1 MLPEEIKKFIE
12 EFEKLPSIGPRQAT
26 RLAFRLI
33 GGGQA
38 KLTELAGAVAG
49 LKKVKICP
57 RCFFVHSQKTEI
69 CSICS
74 DSTRANDV
82 FMIVE
87 KETDLMSIERTRKY
101 RGKYLVLGE
110 LTKSGVL
117 EPWQKLRLNVL
128 KKIITDEI
136 SDKTAKE
143 IIVALNP
150 TTYGDLN
157 SSLLEKELKNYTRT
171 ISRLG
176 RGIPTGGEIEFADEE
191 TLSHSL
197 TRRE

>member
-1 MLPEEIKKFIE
+1 VLPEEIKKFIE

-38 KLTELAGAVAG
+38 KLTELANAVAG

-57 RCFFVHSQKTEI
+57 RCFFVHSQKTEV
-69 CSICS
+69 CSICA
-74 DSTRANDV
+74 DTTRANDV

-87 KETDLMSIERTRKY
+87 KETDLMSIERTKKY
-101 RGKYLVLGE
+101 RGKYLILGE
-110 LTKSGVL
+110 LTKSGAL
-117 EPWQKLRLNVL
+117 EPWQKLRLNSL
-128 KKIITDEI
+128 KKIITDEM
-136 SDKTAKE
+136 SDKMAKE

-157 SSLLEKELKNYTRT
+157 ASLIEKELNNYSHK

>member
-26 RLAFRLI
+26 RLAFKLI
-33 GGGQA
+33 EGGEE
-38 KLTELAGAVAG
+38 KLNQISDAI
-49 LKKVKICP
+49 LKLKNVKTCSQ
-57 RCFFVHSQKTEI
+57 CFFVHSKKTQLCQI
-69 CSICS
+69 CL
-74 DSTRANDV
+74 DKNRDNDI

-87 KETDLMSIERTRKY
+87 KETDLISIERTKKY
-101 RGKYLVLGE
+101 KGRYLVIGE

-117 EPWQKLRLNVL
+117 EPWQKLRLNML
-128 KKIITDEI
+128 KKII
-136 SDKTAKE
+136 SDQIPEKKAKE
-143 IIVALNP
+143 IIIALNP

-157 SSLLEKELKNYTRT
+157 TSLIEKELKDFSYK

-191 TLSHSL
+191 TLSYSL
-197 TRRE
+197 TRRQ

>member
-1 MLPEEIKKFIE
+1 M
-12 EFEKLPSIGPRQAT
+12 
-26 RLAFRLI
+26 
-33 GGGQA
+33 
-38 KLTELAGAVAG
+38 AG

-57 RCFFVHSQKTEI
+57 RCFFVHSQKTEV

-74 DSTRANDV
+74 DLTRAVDV
-82 FMIVE
+82 FMVVE
-87 KETDLMSIERTRKY
+87 KETDLMSIERTKKY

-117 EPWQKLRLNVL
+117 EPWQKLRLNML

-136 SDKTAKE
+136 PDKMAKE
-143 IIVALNP
+143 IIIALNP

-157 SSLLEKELKNYTRT
+157 ASIIEKELKNFAHK

-197 TRRE
+197 VRRE

>member
-1 MLPEEIKKFIE
+1 MLPEEIKKFTE

-33 GGGQA
+33 GSGQA
-38 KLTELAGAVAG
+38 KLSDLANAVAG

-57 RCFFVHSQKTEI
+57 RCFFVHSQKSNL
-69 CSICS
+69 CLICS
-74 DSTRANDV
+74 DKSRLSDI
-82 FMIVE
+82 FMVIE
-87 KETDLMSIERTRKY
+87 KETDLMSIERTGKFK
-101 RGKYLVLGE
+101 GKYLVLGE
-110 LTKSGVL
+110 LTRSGVL
-117 EPWQKLRLNVL
+117 EPWQKLRLGVL
-128 KKIITDEI
+128 KKIIADELP
-136 SDKTAKE
+136 DKKAKE
-143 IIVALNP
+143 IILALNP

-157 SSLLEKELKNYTRT
+157 ASLIEKELRPSAEK

>member
-1 MLPEEIKKFIE
+1 MLPEEIKKFVE

-33 GGGQA
+33 SSGQA
-38 KLTELAGAVAG
+38 KLSELSDAVSG

-57 RCFFVHSQKTEI
+57 RCFFVHSQKSKL
-69 CSICS
+69 CFICS
-74 DSTRANDV
+74 DELRLNDT
-82 FMIVE
+82 FMVIE
-87 KETDLMSIERTRKY
+87 KETDLISIERTGKFK
-101 RGKYLVLGE
+101 GKYLILGE
-110 LTKSGVL
+110 LTRSGVL
-117 EPWQKLRLNVL
+117 EPWQKLRLNSL
-128 KKIITDEI
+128 KKIITDEMP
-136 SDKTAKE
+136 DKKVKE
-143 IIVALNP
+143 IIIALNP

-157 SSLLEKELKNYTRT
+157 ASLIEKELKPFAEKIT
-171 ISRLG
+171 RLG

>member
-1 MLPEEIKKFIE
+1 MLPDEIKKFVE

-33 GGGQA
+33 SSGQA
-38 KLTELAGAVAG
+38 KLSDLADAVAG

-57 RCFFVHSQKTEI
+57 RCFFIHSQNSKF

-74 DSTRANDV
+74 DSSRTNDT
-82 FMIVE
+82 FMVIE
-87 KETDLMSIERTRKY
+87 KETELMSIERTGKY
-101 RGKYLVLGE
+101 KGKYLVLGE
-110 LTKSGVL
+110 LTRSGVL
-117 EPWQKLRLNVL
+117 EPWQKLRLNSL
-128 KKIITDEI
+128 KKIITDELGG
-136 SDKTAKE
+136 KAKE
-143 IIVALNP
+143 IIIALNP

-157 SSLLEKELKNYTRT
+157 TSLIEKELKPFAEK

>member
-1 MLPEEIKKFIE
+1 VLPEEIKKFVE

-33 GGGQA
+33 LSGQA
-38 KLTELAGAVAG
+38 KLSELSDAVSG

-57 RCFFVHSQKTEI
+57 RCFFVHSQKNKF
-69 CSICS
+69 CFICS
-74 DSTRANDV
+74 DELRLNDT
-82 FMIVE
+82 FMVIE
-87 KETDLMSIERTRKY
+87 KETDLISIERTGKFK
-101 RGKYLVLGE
+101 GKYLILGE
-110 LTKSGVL
+110 LTRSGVL
-117 EPWQKLRLNVL
+117 EPWQKLRLNSL
-128 KKIITDEI
+128 KKIITDEMP
-136 SDKTAKE
+136 DKKVKE
-143 IIVALNP
+143 IIIALNP

-157 SSLLEKELKNYTRT
+157 ASLIEKELKPFAEKIT
-171 ISRLG
+171 RLG

>member
-1 MLPEEIKKFIE
+1 VLPEEIKKFVE

-33 GGGQA
+33 SSGQA
-38 KLTELAGAVAG
+38 KLSELSDAVSG
-49 LKKVKICP
+49 LKRVKICP
-57 RCFFVHSQKTEI
+57 RCFFVHSQKSKL

-74 DSTRANDV
+74 DESRLNNI
-82 FMIVE
+82 FMVVE
-87 KETDLMSIERTRKY
+87 KETDLMSIERTGKFK
-101 RGKYLVLGE
+101 GKYLVLGE
-110 LTKSGVL
+110 LTRSGVL
-117 EPWQKLRLNVL
+117 EPWQKLRLNSL

-136 SDKTAKE
+136 PDKKSKE
-143 IIVALNP
+143 IIIALNP

-157 SSLLEKELKNYTRT
+157 TSLIEKELKPFAEKIT
-171 ISRLG
+171 RLG

>member
-1 MLPEEIKKFIE
+1 MLPEEIKKFVE

-33 GGGQA
+33 ASGQA
-38 KLTELAGAVAG
+38 HLSDLANAVAG
-49 LKKVKICP
+49 LKRVKICP
-57 RCFFVHSQKTEI
+57 RCFFVHSEKTDL

-74 DSTRANDV
+74 DMSRLNDT
-82 FMIVE
+82 FMIIE
-87 KETDLMSIERTRKY
+87 KETELMSIERTKKY
-101 RGKYLVLGE
+101 KGKYLVLGE
-110 LTKSGVL
+110 LTRSGVL
-117 EPWQKLRLNVL
+117 ETWQKMRLNVL
-128 KKIITDEI
+128 KKIITAELNG
-136 SDKTAKE
+136 KTKE
-143 IIVALNP
+143 IIIALNP
-150 TTYGDLN
+150 STYGDLN
-157 SSLLEKELKNYTRT
+157 SSLIEKELRDYTEK